1 MERLQSTSVCMGRS
15 ALGTASKTLGECV
28 NNGFSSLTPHKEIIY
43 VAIVK
48 KDANGLFFLSE
59 SLSST

>member
-1 MERLQSTSVCMGRS
+1 MERHQPTSMHMGRS

-28 NNGFSSLTPHKEIIY
+28 NNGFSSLTPQKEIIY

-48 KDANGLFFLSE
+48 KDANELFFSV
-59 SLSST
+59 SH

>member
-1 MERLQSTSVCMGRS
+1 MERHQPTSMHMGRS

-28 NNGFSSLTPHKEIIY
+28 NNEFSSLTPQKEIIY

-48 KDANGLFFLSE
+48 KDANGLFFK
-59 SLSST
+59 